1 MKGKTFISNFW
12 VCKAAI
18 SNMFIFGILYGKIK
32 KSLLI
37 LGLCQMTLNHLRL
50 SVINIHI
57 PHNAF
62 KADREAVPFL
72 GSTGINKMKI

>member
-12 VCKAAI
+12 VCKAAT
-18 SNMFIFGILYGKIK
+18 SNLWNFIGKK
-32 KSLLI
+32 KKGSLI

-50 SVINIHI
+50 SVINIRI
-57 PHNAF
+57 PRNAF